1 MLLLTTFLL
10 QHINLLN
17 TTTTKQPNYDIKTN
31 TQRILYNL
39 KDKNETNNLQ
49 KIIDELK
56 NIDKL
61 FTH

>member
-1 MLLLTTFLL
+1 MLLLTTILLRYINFLESTNKY
-10 QHINLLN
+10 QY
-17 TTTTKQPNYDIKTN
+17 NYNIQS
-31 TQRILYNL
+31 QRIFYEL
-39 KDKNETNNLQ
+39 KDKNENNLQ